1 MEPRTNSSQV
11 ANSSGD
17 GRTSSTL
24 AGIPLNSLQEDLP
37 IDTNKGIDNKGGK
50 SATLDTAECLSTETP
65 INTKTN
71 RFRGKQGR
79 MGKTVGMASGIKS
92 NEEEDGE
99 RSSSRGLRRR
109 DSKWEVLS
117 NLESGTQYT
126 IRPKKSEGYLAK
138 RRRWPLKGWH
148 KR

>member
-1 MEPRTNSSQV
+1 MDSRPPSTQDGNI
-11 ANSSGD
+11 SGD
-17 GRTSSTL
+17 IRIASTPV
-24 AGIPLNSLQEDLP
+24 GMPLNMQEDLQVDAHP
-37 IDTNKGIDNKGGK
+37 NLDHKGVK
-50 SATLDTAECLSTETP
+50 SATLETVDSLSTETP
-65 INTKTN
+65 INPKTN

-79 MGKTVGMASGIKS
+79 IAKTVAMAGVKG
-92 NEEEDGE
+92 NDDEDDQ

>member
-1 MEPRTNSSQV
+1 MESRPTGTQDYLDGRLTSTPVSTSSNYQDDLKNDESSENKVTKSAINV
-11 ANSSGD
+11 AGDRSSIEPLKAKP
-17 GRTSSTL
+17 GRTSLNL
-24 AGIPLNSLQEDLP
+24 AMTGA
-37 IDTNKGIDNKGGK
+37 KG
-50 SATLDTAECLSTETP
+50 
-65 INTKTN
+65 
-71 RFRGKQGR
+71 
-79 MGKTVGMASGIKS
+79 
-92 NEEEDGE
+92 NEEDEGE
-99 RSSSRGLRRR
+99 SSPTKEIRRR

>member
-1 MEPRTNSSQV
+1 MDSRPTSTHDGSL
-11 ANSSGD
+11 SGD
-17 GRTSSTL
+17 GRTSFPPASTPSNL
-24 AGIPLNSLQEDLP
+24 LEDLQTDAHQNLENKVVKP
-37 IDTNKGIDNKGGK
+37 VANETTEFVCTDTLID
-50 SATLDTAECLSTETP
+50 AR
-65 INTKTN
+65 TN
-71 RFRGKQGR
+71 RFKGKQGR
-79 MGKTVGMASGIKS
+79 AGKNVAMSGVKA
-92 NEEEDGE
+92 NEEDESEKSQSKGM
-99 RSSSRGLRRR
+99 RRR

>member
-1 MEPRTNSSQV
+1 MESRPSSNQDG
-11 ANSSGD
+11 SLSGD
-17 GRTSSTL
+17 IRIASTPV
-24 AGIPLNSLQEDLP
+24 GMPLNYQEDLQ
-37 IDTNKGIDNKGGK
+37 IDANPTSDNKSVK
-50 SATLDTAECLSTETP
+50 STALDAADSLSTETP

-79 MGKTVGMASGIKS
+79 IGKNVGMPGIKG
-92 NEEEDGE
+92 NDEMDGE
-99 RSSSRGLRRR
+99 ERASSRGLRRR

>member
-1 MEPRTNSSQV
+1 MDPRSSTNLDNKMSGDVRISSTPLGIASNAQDDLQIDANNPTADYTKIKSTNMEPSDFLSS
-11 ANSSGD
+11 
-17 GRTSSTL
+17 
-24 AGIPLNSLQEDLP
+24 
-37 IDTNKGIDNKGGK
+37 
-50 SATLDTAECLSTETP
+50 ETP
-65 INTKTN
+65 INSKTN

-79 MGKTVGMASGIKS
+79 GGKNVAMTGVKG
-92 NEEEDGE
+92 NDDDEGE
-99 RSSSRGLRRR
+99 RSNSRGLRRR
-109 DSKWEVLS
+109 DSKWEVLT